1 MMQEV
6 LISDSLEKDLAHAI
20 AVCAPD
26 KLFVLT
32 DETTKA
38 HCWPKIHQFD
48 CVKGA
53 VVISIP
59 STDTHKDIATLSRVW
74 ETLGTN
80 GGTRRSCLINLG
92 GGMVTDLGGFAA
104 ATFKRGINFIN
115 IPTTLLAM
123 VDAAVG
129 GKTGV
134 NFNGLKNCYT

>member
-48 CVKGA
+48 CVKGIRTSQHFLEYGRRWEPMEVRDVRA
-53 VVISIP
+53 L
-59 STDTHKDIATLSRVW
+59 STLVEEW
-74 ETLGTN
+74 
-80 GGTRRSCLINLG
+80 
-92 GGMVTDLGGFAA
+92 
-104 ATFKRGINFIN
+104 
-115 IPTTLLAM
+115 
-123 VDAAVG
+123 
-129 GKTGV
+129 
-134 NFNGLKNCYT
+134 